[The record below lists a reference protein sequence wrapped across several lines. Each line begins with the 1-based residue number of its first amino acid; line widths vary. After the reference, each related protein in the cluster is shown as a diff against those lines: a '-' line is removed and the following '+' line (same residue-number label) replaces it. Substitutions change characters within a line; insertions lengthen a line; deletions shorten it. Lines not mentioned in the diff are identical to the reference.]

1 MPAKKNELIALLEQ
15 LRTLTA
21 ESEAFDAKISA
32 ASVGWHIDHSLLV
45 INQIVNAVKQS
56 DPNTYSPK
64 FNFKRW
70 LLFTLNKLPRGKAK
84 APKHVLPRNEF
95 ELSAT
100 EEQMDRAIQHIKE
113 LDQLNADNYF
123 QHPFFGVLNLKRTRK
138 MLSLHTQHH
147 LKIMSDILSN

>member
-1 MPAKKNELIALLEQ
+1 MLADKNKLIALLEK
-15 LRTLTA
+15 LCSHTA

-56 DPNTYSPK
+56 DPSTYTYK
-64 FNFKRW
+64 FNGKRF
-70 LLFTLNKLPRGKAK
+70 LVFTLNKLPRGKAK

-95 ELSAT
+95 DLVAT
-100 EEQMDRAIQHIKE
+100 KEQMNRAIQHIKE

-123 QHPFFGVLNLKRTRK
+123 QHPFFGPLNLKATRK
-138 MLSLHTQHH
+138 MLVLHTQHH
-147 LKIMSDILSN
+147 LKIIQDILSK